1 MFHDIRSFG
10 ALLYGKKDI
19 DPQALFGHTSAHV
32 TAP

>member
-19 DPQALFGHTSAHV
+19 DPQALFGIQV
-32 TAP
+32 PM